1 MEKQDKEINR
11 PGKIL
16 RMSGLAI
23 GIIILLGIDFL
34 VVRSAEKPSAV
45 FEEIGRMKMIL
56 LFICNLIF
64 LASLIFGEKICRL
77 IAKTRIFRVMEWLLL
92 ILTPGVLLLAVQMI
106 VSFGLHKTPAIA
118 SLAGLLERVLWFEPA
133 YIIKN
138 LMFYGIVL
146 LIMII
151 MIRKINIA
159 CFLYSYIIVILAL
172 INFYV
177 TQFRGQPFMLLDIL
191 GMGTA
196 ADVVGGYKFQVP
208 VYMGMVILGV
218 MTFADIQLK
227 FQRLELGKKSRK
239 NLIARWAGIA
249 VIAAV
254 LAFAVP
260 VWWKSENVLLWNI
273 NKEYAKK
280 GYLYMLAGEG
290 KYFSVEKPENYST
303 EAVDE
308 ITEQAEEE
316 YEQKEKTDTS
326 TVQPTNIIM
335 IMNESLADF
344 ENVGEIKTGSEI
356 LPFIRGLNQN
366 VKHGQIHVHTFGGGT
381 ARSEYEALTGNSMA
395 FLPAGSVPYQLYV
408 RDPEYGIADILK
420 AQGYET
426 IAMHPNRADNWNR
439 AKVYPSMGF
448 DQFISK
454 ENWGDLYRD
463 KIRLFESDKSTYDK
477 IISLY
482 EEKDADQKLFTF
494 CVTMQNHG
502 GFGIDT
508 RAGYEP
514 TVKLNYDT
522 EYPMAETYLSLA
534 RESDSAFQGLLEYF
548 EKVKEPTMIVMF
560 GDHWPILEDSFYS
573 QLLGKDKQNLDLV
586 ESQILYT
593 TPYVIWTNYP
603 SDTVEED
610 ISSNYLGSYV
620 MEQAGVEL
628 PQYHQFLLN
637 LKDEL
642 PVIGVDA
649 VEDKNGNW
657 YSMENLPEKYQKLM
671 NEYSILQYNGQFEKK
686 QIKESAFQVTE

>member
-1 MEKQDKEINR
+1 MEKKNKETYR
-11 PGKIL
+11 PGKVL
-16 RMSGLAI
+16 KLSGLII
-23 GIIILLGIDFL
+23 GIVILLGIDFL
-34 VVRSAEKPSAV
+34 VVQSAEKPSAV
-45 FEEIGRMKMIL
+45 FSEIGRMKMLL

-64 LASLIFGEKICRL
+64 LTSLIFGEKVYGFIRR
-77 IAKTRIFRVMEWLLL
+77 TRISVILDWILL
-92 ILTPGVLLLAVQMI
+92 ILTPGVLLFAVQMI
-106 VSFGLHKTPAIA
+106 VSFGLHKTPATA
-118 SLAGLLERVLWFEPA
+118 SLAGLLERVMWFEPA

-138 LMFYGIVL
+138 ILLYAIIL

-151 MIRKINIA
+151 MIRKVNVA
-159 CFLYSYIIVILAL
+159 CFLYSYIIVIIAL
-172 INFYV
+172 VNFYV

-208 VYMGMVILGV
+208 VYMGMVLLIV

-227 FQRLELGKKSRK
+227 FQKLELGKKSRK
-239 NLIARWAGIA
+239 NLIARWGSIA
-249 VIAAV
+249 VIAVV
-254 LAFAVP
+254 LVAAVP
-260 VWWKSENVLLWNI
+260 AWWKSENVLLWNV

-290 KYFSVEKPENYST
+290 KYFSVEKPENYSV

-316 YEQKEKTDTS
+316 YEQKEKS
-326 TVQPTNIIM
+326 ASGTVQPTNIIM

-344 ENVGEIKTGSEI
+344 ENVGEIKTDGDI
-356 LPFIRGLNQN
+356 LPFIRSLNQN
-366 VKHGQIHVHTFGGGT
+366 VKHGQLHVHTFGGGT

-408 RDPEYGIADILK
+408 RDPEYGMADILK
-420 AQGYET
+420 SQGYET
-426 IAMHPNRADNWNR
+426 VAMHPNRADNWNR

-448 DQFISK
+448 DQFIAK

-463 KIRLFESDKSTYDK
+463 KLRLFESDKSTYDK

-494 CVTMQNHG
+494 CVIMQNHG
-502 GFGIDT
+502 GFGVDT

-560 GDHWPILEDSFYS
+560 GDHWPTLEDSFYS

-628 PQYHQFLLN
+628 PEYHQFLLN
-637 LKDEL
+637 LKDKL

-649 VEDKNGNW
+649 VEDKDGNW
-657 YSMENLPEKYQKLM
+657 YSMDELPEEYQSLM
-671 NEYSILQYNGQFEKK
+671 DEYSILQYNGQFEKK
-686 QIKESAFQVTE
+686 QIKESAFRITE